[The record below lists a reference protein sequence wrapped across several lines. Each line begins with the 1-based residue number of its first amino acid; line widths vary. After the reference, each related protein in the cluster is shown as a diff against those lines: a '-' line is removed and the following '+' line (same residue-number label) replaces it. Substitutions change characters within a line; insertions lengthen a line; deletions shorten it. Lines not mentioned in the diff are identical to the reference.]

1 MTNDL
6 CTCDLEL
13 NFGYHPDGARWEVI
27 DAECVVVA
35 TCAEERF
42 ARLVVDALN
51 RLHTVLDDA
60 HGFGEACVVHE
71 AERGTR

>member
-1 MTNDL
+1 MTDDL

-13 NFGYHPDGARWEVI
+13 NFGYRPDGARWEVI
-27 DAECVVVA
+27 
-35 TCAEERF
+35 
-42 ARLVVDALN
+42 DALN